1 MPEPVR
7 VIVHVGFHKTGTSS
21 LQSYLGKHRDL
32 FAPHFAFYGKA
43 DFLQA
48 GSAARIYAQKP
59 FPWRLRQF
67 RDRFDTFLQSIPD
80 QPVIVLSRETFSG
93 SMPGHRKVFGRLIKG
108 YRPAAVPLGRQII
121 AALKDRFGP
130 DTRIEFLYTTRERE
144 AWLSSVYGHLL
155 RSIHL
160 TQTEAEFR
168 AQFPKFPQLGDL
180 ATQIAARLKLDV
192 AHIVDLSAVSGRTEG
207 PAAAVLDLIDL
218 PAPLRAALPPAK
230 RANVGQ
236 TTDLRATFLEMN
248 RKGGTKDAMKR
259 AKDRLVREAR
269 TP

>member
-1 MPEPVR
+1 MPDPIR

-21 LQSYLGKHRDL
+21 LQSYLGKNRDL
-32 FAPHFAFYGKA
+32 FAPYFAFYGKA

-59 FPWRLRQF
+59 FPWRLRAF
-67 RDRFDTFLQSIPD
+67 RQRLDGFLASIPD

-108 YRPAAVPLGRQII
+108 YASSAVPLGRQII
-121 AALKDRFGP
+121 AALKARFGNEV
-130 DTRIEFLYTTRERE
+130 RIEFLYTTRERE

-160 TQTEAEFR
+160 TQDETAFR
-168 AQFPKFPQLGDL
+168 AQFPRFPHLADEARRIAGKLDL
-180 ATQIAARLKLDV
+180 AAV
-192 AHIVDLSAVSGRTEG
+192 HIVDLAEIGKRPEG
-207 PAAAVLDLIDL
+207 PAAAVLDLVDL
-218 PAPLRAALPPAK
+218 PADLVLPQAS

-236 TTDLRATFLEMN
+236 SHDLRATFLDMN
-248 RKGGTKDAMKR
+248 RKGGTKSVLKR
-259 AKDRLVREAR
+259 AKDKLVEEAR
-269 TP
+269 KP

>member
-1 MPEPVR
+1 MPDPIR

-21 LQSYLGKHRDL
+21 LQSYLGKNRDL

-59 FPWRLRQF
+59 FPWRLQAF
-67 RDRFDTFLQSIPD
+67 RDKLDGFLASIPD

-93 SMPGHRKVFGRLIKG
+93 SMPGHRKIFGRLIKG
-108 YRPAAVPLGRQII
+108 YQPSAVPLGRQII
-121 AALKDRFGP
+121 KALKARFGP
-130 DTRIEFLYTTRERE
+130 DVRIEFLYTTRTRE

-160 TQTEAEFR
+160 TMDEPTFR
-168 AQFPKFPQLGDL
+168 AQFPRFPHLEDAAAKIASKLDLDAVHVVDL
-180 ATQIAARLKLDV
+180 ADVSAR
-192 AHIVDLSAVSGRTEG
+192 AEG
-207 PAAAVLDLIDL
+207 PAAAVLDLMDL
-218 PAPLRAALPPAK
+218 PATLALPKAT

-236 TTDLRATFLEMN
+236 TPDLRATFLAMN
-248 RKGGTKDAMKR
+248 RKGGTKAALKR
-259 AKDRLVREAR
+259 AKDKLVEEAR
-269 TP
+269 KT